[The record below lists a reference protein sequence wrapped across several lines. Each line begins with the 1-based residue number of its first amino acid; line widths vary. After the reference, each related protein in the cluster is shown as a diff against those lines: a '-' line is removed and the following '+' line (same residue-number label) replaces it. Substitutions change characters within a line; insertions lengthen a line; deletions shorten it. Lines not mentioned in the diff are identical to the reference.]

1 MSLAIWVL
9 TVCVALFVM
18 LTTALATTPTPH
30 PPIHKIGLMTSFS
43 DGIYRTILAV
53 LEILG
58 KRSVSD
64 HEIFDNVFG
73 VSLGRIITVQV
84 AST

>member
-1 MSLAIWVL
+1 ML

-18 LTTALATTPTPH
+18 LTTALATPH

-53 LEILG
+53 SEILG

-64 HEIFDNVFG
+64 HQISDKFFG
-73 VSLGRIITVQV
+73 GSLGRIIRVQV
-84 AST
+84 ASAE